1 MVTGEKRVLAVNFT
15 MVHSSSLFMSYRPS
29 RWAGPSSAKLM
40 KLHRMTWQVTCCCL
54 LRIQTLRP
62 LSWANAEAEEQ
73 ILNLRHR
80 HFAQFKNGWETRPGG
95 KFQPQSNV
103 SLVSSY
109 GMGGTERNWK
119 WPHLLGNKLTRYGQK
134 KIKTLT
140 KLARAFHSRL
150 FIPISRH
157 QLNALEDKIQFNQQF
172 VSAI

>member
-1 MVTGEKRVLAVNFT
+1 M
-15 MVHSSSLFMSYRPS
+15 
-29 RWAGPSSAKLM
+29 
-40 KLHRMTWQVTCCCL
+40 
-54 LRIQTLRP
+54 
-62 LSWANAEAEEQ
+62 SWAIKRQVDEVASYDLTSYLLLLVKNS
-73 ILNLRHR
+73 NLKAIVVSQQRQKNKFWIFEHRHR

-109 GMGGTERNWK
+109 GMGGTERNGK

-172 VSAI
+172 VLAI